1 MFGIRPVV
9 NHAVPGRVLRP
20 CSGCPGARDRDSRGP
35 RGAPEEVESVMW
47 AAGKYI
53 DWGVVSISLT
63 NLLVILGMIVVF
75 VLAVNFVGDGIRDA
89 VDPRRT
95 DG

>member
-1 MFGIRPVV
+1 
-9 NHAVPGRVLRP
+9 
-20 CSGCPGARDRDSRGP
+20 
-35 RGAPEEVESVMW
+35 MW

-75 VLAVNFVGDGIRDA
+75 VLALVLPFPQGH
-89 VDPRRT
+89 VDERT
-95 DG
+95 QEDDS